1 MRPTAVLFD
10 LDGTLVDSL
19 ADLTAS
25 VNALL
30 SELGRLELSRA
41 EVAQAI
47 GQGARNLVRRTCELR
62 GLTLSDS
69 AFDAAYARFRVIY
82 LERCCDATRPL
93 PGALET
99 VRDLAEREIPCGVV
113 TNKPQ
118 AATDRLLDHLGF
130 APWIGAALGGDTPFG
145 RKPNAEPVIEVAR
158 RLGATTP
165 SDRVWLVGDSKTDLD
180 AAAAAGITAIGIR
193 GGYDQ
198 GEPLDALAGRAWRIL
213 DRIDEVPGLLAG

>member
-30 SELGRLELSRA
+30 GEFGRPELAQS
-41 EVAQAI
+41 EVAAAI
-47 GQGARNLVRRTCELR
+47 GQGARNLVQRTCAMR
-62 GLTLSDS
+62 GVTLEGR
-69 AFDAAYARFRVIY
+69 AFEEAYGRFRAIY

-99 VRDLAEREIPCGVV
+99 IRDLAERGIPCGVV

-118 AATDRLLDHLGF
+118 GATDRLLAHLGF

-145 RKPNAEPVIEVAR
+145 RKPSAEPVIEVAR
-158 RLGATTP
+158 RLGATVP
-165 SDRVWLVGDSKTDLD
+165 SERVWLVGDSKTDLD
-180 AAAAAGITAIGIR
+180 AAAAAGITAIGVR

-198 GEPLDALAGRAWRIL
+198 GEPIDALAARAWRIL
-213 DRIDEVPGLLAG
+213 DRIDEVRGLVQS